1 MDTIYDLEI
10 TSYYIQLFHPSK
22 QASIF
27 SEAIKKIWP
36 VGYLRNAFYAS
47 CGKAI
52 FPRHNLKH
60 KTFPFVF
67 SDALYL
73 RKWLFC
79 LPFKCFR
86 FHASFISRHL
96 HFLFPSIWIWY
107 PLKEDT
113 LTQWCVTIY
122 FQTIAATNV
131 PIGKEAVF

>member
-1 MDTIYDLEI
+1 MDSQTLHSFVFSNAATTFDTTFKTICNADNSVTMDTIYDLEI

-86 FHASFISRHL
+86 FHASSISRHL
-96 HFLFPSIWIWY
+96 HFLFPSIWI
-107 PLKEDT
+107 
-113 LTQWCVTIY
+113 
-122 FQTIAATNV
+122 
-131 PIGKEAVF
+131 

>member
-67 SDALYL
+67 FRCYVPEKMTFLPTIQMLSFSCFVHFKAFAFSFSKYL
-73 RKWLFC
+73 NMVSPEGGYFNSMMCHNLFSNYSC
-79 LPFKCFR
+79 
-86 FHASFISRHL
+86 
-96 HFLFPSIWIWY
+96 Y
-107 PLKEDT
+107 
-113 LTQWCVTIY
+113 
-122 FQTIAATNV
+122 
-131 PIGKEAVF
+131 